1 MAPTFTNIT
10 NGYQGGY
17 VHVDQH
23 FLFFHPTDPNTVMS
37 CNDGGIW
44 RSTDS
49 GNNFTNLNQNLTLTQ
64 FYRIAASP
72 FTPSRILGGT
82 QDNGTQQTYSAL
94 NWAAAYGGDGGE
106 VCFNPFNSNFILGET
121 QNGGIF
127 RTTNGGTSWSSAT
140 SGISTS
146 ENVAWVAPII
156 AHPTTDGTFYVARQR
171 VYRSTNNGGAWTAI
185 SANVNGTSA
194 VREMAISK
202 SNSNI
207 MYASTGSSI
216 FLSTDAGATF
226 TNKTSGLPGRTIT
239 SINVHPTDENI
250 TILTFSG
257 FGTSKV
263 YKTTNMGTTWFSIFG
278 NLPDSPV
285 NSCFIYTYDALNPN
299 TYFVGT
305 DIGVFLT
312 QDDGTTW
319 VELPN
324 NLPNTVIIHLDYS
337 HSNQMMR
344 AGTHGRGVYEAFIDF
359 TVPVELSSFTAET
372 GVNTVVLNW
381 STATETNNNGFEIE
395 RKLKNQEW
403 VTIAFVQGKGTTTE
417 IQNYSY
423 SDDYSSL
430 PYEGTVLYRLKQID
444 YNGTFEYSEQLAV
457 NLTFT
462 PSDYY
467 VSQNYP
473 NPFNPST
480 TIKYSLPVESLVRI
494 NIYNALGEV
503 IEELVSKT
511 QSSGNY
517 EVTWNAQNYSSGIYY
532 YSFEVNS
539 ADGSQSHREM
549 KKIVFLK

>member
-1 MAPTFTNIT
+1 
-10 NGYQGGY
+10 
-17 VHVDQH
+17 
-23 FLFFHPTDPNTVMS
+23 
-37 CNDGGIW
+37 
-44 RSTDS
+44 
-49 GNNFTNLNQNLTLTQ
+49 LTQ

-94 NWAAAYGGDGGE
+94 NWIAAYGGDGGE

-140 SGISTS
+140 SGITTS

-156 AHPTTDGTFYVARQR
+156 AHPTTDGTVYTARQR
-171 VYRSTNNGGAWTAI
+171 VYRSTNNGGVWSAI
-185 SANVNGTSA
+185 SGNVNGSSA

-202 SNSNI
+202 TNPSVL
-207 MYASTGSSI
+207 YATTGGTI
-216 FLSTDAGATF
+216 FLSTDGGATF
-226 TNKTSGLPGRTIT
+226 TNKTSGLPSRTIT
-239 SINVHPTDENI
+239 SVNIHPNDENI
-250 TILTFSG
+250 ALLTFSG
-257 FGTSKV
+257 FSTNKV
-263 YKTTNMGTTWFSIFG
+263 YKTTNMGNTWTSIHG

-285 NSCFIYTYDALNPN
+285 NDGFIYTYDVLNPN
-299 TYFVGT
+299 TYFVAT

-312 QDDGTTW
+312 QDNGTSW

-324 NLPNTVIIHLDYS
+324 NLPNTVIMHLDYS

-359 TVPVELSSFTAET
+359 TIPVELTSFTAET

-403 VTIAFVQGKGTTTE
+403 VTIGFVQGKGTTTE

-423 SDDYSSL
+423 VDDYSSL

-444 YNGTFEYSEQLAV
+444 YNGSFEYSEQLAV
-457 NLTFT
+457 NLTFI
-462 PSDYY
+462 PSEYY

-480 TIKYSLPVESLVRI
+480 TIKYSLPVESFVRI
-494 NIYNALGEV
+494 NIYNAIGEV
-503 IEELVSKT
+503 IEELVSKM
-511 QSSGNY
+511 QSFGNY
-517 EVTWNAQNYSSGIYY
+517 EVTWNAQNQSSGIYY
-532 YSFEVNS
+532 YSFEINS
-539 ADGSQSHREM
+539 ADGSQTHREM

>member
-1 MAPTFTNIT
+1 
-10 NGYQGGY
+10 
-17 VHVDQH
+17 
-23 FLFFHPTDPNTVMS
+23 
-37 CNDGGIW
+37 
-44 RSTDS
+44 
-49 GNNFTNLNQNLTLTQ
+49 
-64 FYRIAASP
+64 
-72 FTPSRILGGT
+72 
-82 QDNGTQQTYSAL
+82 L

-106 VCFNPFNSNFILGET
+106 VCFNPFNSNVILGET

-127 RTTNGGTSWSSAT
+127 RTINGGSSWGGAT

-146 ENVAWVAPII
+146 ENAAWVSPII
-156 AHPTTDGTFYVARQR
+156 AHPTTDGTFYTARQR

-185 SANVNGTSA
+185 STNVNGTSA

-202 SNSNI
+202 TNPSI
-207 MYASTGSSI
+207 LYATTGSNI
-216 FLSTDAGATF
+216 FLSTDGGATF

-239 SINVHPTDENI
+239 SVNIHPSDENI
-250 TILTFSG
+250 ALLTFSG
-257 FGTSKV
+257 FSTNKV
-263 YKTTNMGTTWFSIFG
+263 YKTTDMGNSWFSIHG

-285 NSCFIYTYDALNPN
+285 NDGFIYTYDALNPN

-312 QDDGTTW
+312 QDNGTNW

-337 HSNQMMR
+337 PSNQMMR
-344 AGTHGRGVYEAFIDF
+344 AGTHGRGVYEAFIDL

-372 GVNTVVLNW
+372 GVNTVLLNW

-403 VTIAFVQGKGTTTE
+403 VTIAFVQGNGTTTE
-417 IQNYSY
+417 IQNYNY
-423 SDDYSSL
+423 VDDYSSL

-444 YNGTFEYSEQLAV
+444 YNGSFEYSEQVAV
-457 NLTFT
+457 NLTFI
-462 PSDYY
+462 PSEYY
-467 VSQNYP
+467 ISQNYP

-480 TIKYSLPVESLVRI
+480 TIKYSLPVESQVRI
-494 NIYNALGEV
+494 NIYNALGEI
-503 IEELVSKT
+503 IEELVSKS
-511 QSSGNY
+511 QNSGNY
-517 EVTWNAQNYSSGIYY
+517 EVTWNAKNYSSGIYY

-549 KKIVFLK
+549 KKIVYLK